1 MPVSGRPRCVASFV
15 EFMEAGGW
23 GESERSPDDCARRC
37 AEFGICPTR
46 TGPEWLKESAALL
59 DFFDLHALAPK
70 EWADMGRS
78 LRMRM
83 GEILGYSEAWSSQ
96 ESFLSQAR
104 MQLLYAAAMAAKSA
118 GRSSQA
124 FEAAI
129 REGSTCLFPG
139 GRAASD
145 GRTMDG
151 GTRVSTG
158 DNEESDTRGTQQSD
172 TLSRERRGI
181 SRSREREHR
190 RSRPSKRSR
199 RRRRSRSRERPR
211 SRDRDRHGDGRSRSK
226 ERSSRRSRSR
236 RRSDS
241 APARAQE
248 RRSPP
253 RNPPVHNREGRGI
266 DRGQGESQARSAR
279 GSTTEK
285 QSLEKHQAN
294 RSRSRSTDR
303 LLDDD
308 HDSAGDLSDS
318 GVDKGKGDRASGGPA
333 GKEDWTGTV
342 TSCRPRRWRPGLPTS
357 SATISSL
364 RVPSSAL
371 KAASNSPLHRLRH
384 PPGGD
389 VGEEAGRHS
398 GPGRGYCRLWSSGAV
413 NGLHRWPGF
422 HPDTV
427 PGLTVP
433 ENSLCKLRRQTDPVP
448 RLQLGE

>member
-1 MPVSGRPRCVASFV
+1 MHPASDPRATGSSAGGRDGPTLRSGRELGGAARGGHAAATADEDSMLGFTSFV

-23 GESERSPDDCARRC
+23 DESERSPDDCARRC
-37 AEFGICPTR
+37 AEFGIRPMR

-59 DFFDLHALAPK
+59 DSFDLHALAPK
-70 EWADMGRS
+70 EWADMGLP

-118 GRSSQA
+118 SRSSQA

-129 REGSTCLFPG
+129 REGSTRLFPG

-158 DNEESDTRGTQQSD
+158 DNEGSDTRGTQQSD

-181 SRSREREHR
+181 SRSREHEHR

-211 SRDRDRHGDGRSRSK
+211 SRDRDLRGDGRQRSK

-236 RRSDS
+236 RRSDLD
-241 APARAQE
+241 PARAQE

-253 RNPPVHNREGRGI
+253 RTPP
-266 DRGQGESQARSAR
+266 
-279 GSTTEK
+279 
-285 QSLEKHQAN
+285 
-294 RSRSRSTDR
+294 
-303 LLDDD
+303 
-308 HDSAGDLSDS
+308 
-318 GVDKGKGDRASGGPA
+318 RA
-333 GKEDWTGTV
+333 
-342 TSCRPRRWRPGLPTS
+342 
-357 SATISSL
+357 
-364 RVPSSAL
+364 
-371 KAASNSPLHRLRH
+371 
-384 PPGGD
+384 
-389 VGEEAGRHS
+389 
-398 GPGRGYCRLWSSGAV
+398 
-413 NGLHRWPGF
+413 
-422 HPDTV
+422 
-427 PGLTVP
+427 
-433 ENSLCKLRRQTDPVP
+433 Q
-448 RLQLGE
+448 